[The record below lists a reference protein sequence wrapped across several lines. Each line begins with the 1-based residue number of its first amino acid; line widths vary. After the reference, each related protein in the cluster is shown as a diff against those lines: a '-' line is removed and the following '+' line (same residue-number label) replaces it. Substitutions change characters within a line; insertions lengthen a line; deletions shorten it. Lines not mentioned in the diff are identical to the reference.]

1 MRDNLSRLTSVSDR
15 IGIPQE
21 ILTGLPIIE
30 LRGDSAIQIEQQHG
44 ITFFSEKAVS
54 VRVSIGSVLV
64 RGSGLNIRS
73 MTRRKI
79 LICGR
84 MEEIRIERGA
94 K

>member
-1 MRDNLSRLTSVSDR
+1 MRGITSRLTSVSDW

-21 ILTGLPIIE
+21 ILTGLPVIE

-54 VRVSIGSVLV
+54 VRVSIGTVLV
-64 RGSGLNIRS
+64 EGSGLNIRN

-84 MEEIRIERGA
+84 IEKLRMERGA
-94 K
+94 E